1 MLSRVPLLPV
11 HDDDADAPRFAWER
25 WAGLAVAVA
34 ACVFVAAQLHPQ
46 LWFRDTTPNGGD
58 LGAHVWWPAFLR
70 DHWFG
75 AGRLAGWAPDWYAG
89 FPAGQFYFPVPAL
102 LIALLD
108 LLGLPYNVAFKL
120 VSMSGPVL
128 LPLAAYWFARG
139 LRFPWPAPPVFAVV
153 AVRYLFEIRRGVEQ
167 PGKESWTIYGG
178 NLASTLAGE
187 FSFTLA
193 LALSLCFLGVL
204 ARSLDRG
211 RRLWLPAVLLALT
224 VLSHIVVGAFAG
236 IAAVVVWLAR
246 RPARTLLPALGIA
259 GVGFLLSAIWTLP
272 LLATQDFTQ
281 SMRYEKVLRYVDQLD
296 HPVWVWM
303 LTGVAV
309 VAAGWWRRVSTA
321 VLVAFAVGF
330 ALLFRFWPE
339 HHVWNTRFLPF
350 YWLAVMLLAGMG
362 VVELARFA
370 GMLVVGAADWINAA
384 VRPPV
389 AVDHA
394 EPAPEWEAGPATGPG
409 DLPESAP
416 GAEWATAPVWAPP
429 GVSAGDWLEEAPPD
443 PGRRRYLV
451 SSAVTSVLVAVAMV
465 WSTWWVFEH
474 RYFLPGWARW
484 NYSGYEA
491 KPAYPEYRDIIETMR
506 ELPPG
511 RAMWE
516 PSGDID
522 KYGTTLALMLLPY
535 WTDGRIGSME
545 GIYFES
551 SATTAYH
558 FLAVSR
564 LAAAPSNPVR
574 GLVYGNTAEF
584 DQGVRQMRM
593 LGVRYFMAQ
602 SDDVKA
608 RADAHPDLRLVAEVA
623 DRDGLPPAG
632 WKIYEVS
639 DVDVVEP
646 LAAAPVVVP
655 VRGGT
660 SSECFG
666 REKPEPPARD
676 PELPAWE
683 CAAAPWWM
691 DATRVDRPFAADGP
705 EEWPRATL
713 EELGAT
719 PAEPLP
725 EVEVSDVEITTDRVR
740 FRVSET
746 GVPVLVKV
754 SYFPN
759 WEVSGAQGPYRVSP
773 NFMVVVPTSEEVT
786 LRYGL
791 TGADWLGR
799 IGLVLGLA
807 GVVVLARWRPSR
819 GQVASPDEWGDAP
832 EGTGDETEA
841 RGGDDAQG
849 GEAPGTPP
857 ATPALP

>member
-11 HDDDADAPRFAWER
+11 HDDDAHTTRFRWER
-25 WAGLAVAVA
+25 WLGLAVAVA
-34 ACVFVAAQLHPQ
+34 ACLYVAAQLHPG

-58 LGAHVWWPAFLR
+58 LGAHVWWPDFLR

-75 AGRLAGWAPDWYAG
+75 SGRLAGWAPDWYAG

-108 LLGLPYNVAFKL
+108 LVGLPYNVAFKL

-153 AVRYLFEIRRGVEQ
+153 AVRYLFEIRRGVEEA
-167 PGKESWTIYGG
+167 GKESWTIYGG

-193 LALSLCFLGVL
+193 LALSLFFLGAL
-204 ARSLDRG
+204 GRSLDRG

-246 RPARTLLPALGIA
+246 RPGRTVLPALGIA
-259 GVGFLLSAIWTLP
+259 GVGFLLTTIWTLP

-281 SMRYEKVLRYVDQLD
+281 SMRYEKVLHYVKQLD

-303 LTGVAV
+303 LAGAAV

-321 VLVAFAVGF
+321 VLVSLAVGF
-330 ALLFRFWPE
+330 ALLFRYWPE

-370 GMLVVGAADWINAA
+370 GMLLVGVADWIHVPERSQGGADDRAPIGNGSA
-384 VRPPV
+384 V
-389 AVDHA
+389 
-394 EPAPEWEAGPATGPG
+394 
-409 DLPESAP
+409 L
-416 GAEWATAPVWAPP
+416 
-429 GVSAGDWLEEAPPD
+429 PPD
-443 PGRRRYLV
+443 PEPEIEPEPEPDADAAGRRTLAR
-451 SSAVTSVLVAVAMV
+451 SVATVVVVAVAMV
-465 WSTWWVFEH
+465 WSVWWVHGH
-474 RYFLPGWARW
+474 RYFVPGWAKW
-484 NYSGYEA
+484 NYEGYEA
-491 KPAYPEYRDIIETMR
+491 KAAYPEYRDIIEAMR

-574 GLVYGNTAEF
+574 GLVYGTTAEF
-584 DQGVRQMRM
+584 DQGVRQMQM

-608 RADAHPDLRLVAEVA
+608 RADAHPDLRLVADVP
-623 DRDGLPPAG
+623 DSDGQPPSG
-632 WKIYEVS
+632 WKIYEVADS
-639 DVDVVEP
+639 PVVEP
-646 LAAAPVVVP
+646 LATSPVVVP
-655 VRGGT
+655 VSGGT
-660 SSECFG
+660 TSECFG
-666 REKPEPPARD
+666 REKPAPGAID

-691 DATRVDRPFAADGP
+691 DATRVDRPFTTEGP
-705 EEWPRATL
+705 AEWPRATL
-713 EELGAT
+713 DRLGTT
-719 PAEPLP
+719 PAEGLP
-725 EVEVSDVEITTDRVR
+725 EVEVSDVEITADRVR
-740 FRVSET
+740 FRISET

-759 WEVSGAQGPYRVSP
+759 WEVSGAEGPYRVSP

-786 LRYGL
+786 LSYGV
-791 TGADWLGR
+791 TSAEWLGR
-799 IGLVLGLA
+799 VGLVLGLV
-807 GVVVLARWRPSR
+807 GLVLLARWRPSR
-819 GQVASPDEWGDAP
+819 RQAAVPEEWPGEPDGGPDGGPEEGAAPDHSVAEADEV
-832 EGTGDETEA
+832 
-841 RGGDDAQG
+841 
-849 GEAPGTPP
+849 PGTPP